1 MTRKMP
7 PIPPANRSTPTNLN
21 TKDPAEEAARVPEKE
36 QVQPQRSE
44 NQGQTENVRQNTT
57 NQGYQQAR

>member
-7 PIPPANRSTPTNLN
+7 PIPPANRNG
-21 TKDPAEEAARVPEKE
+21 KGPAEEARRAVDEEDVK
-36 QVQPQRSE
+36 PQRSE

-57 NQGYQQAR
+57 NQGYQQDR

>member
-7 PIPPANRSTPTNLN
+7 PVPPANRTD
-21 TKDPAEEAARVPEKE
+21 KGPADDAQAMPDEK
-36 QVQPQRSE
+36 VHPQRSE

-57 NQGYQQAR
+57 NQGHQQDR